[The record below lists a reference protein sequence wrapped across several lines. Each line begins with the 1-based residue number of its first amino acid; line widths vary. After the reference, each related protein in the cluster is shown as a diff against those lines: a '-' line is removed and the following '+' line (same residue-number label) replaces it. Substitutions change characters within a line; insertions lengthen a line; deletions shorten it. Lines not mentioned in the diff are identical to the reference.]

1 MRKTKTKRRIEEGR
15 EFRKIKTR
23 KDEAEDENQ
32 ESVREKI

>member
-1 MRKTKTKRRIEEGR
+1 MRKTKR